1 MKSFSIRRVAHYAR
15 YHYTSM
21 RNNYLGMLLTMLAFP
36 VVIGIMDKSVIS
48 AVDISMP
55 IYLFAGIAFA
65 LRTTWA
71 MRNKGTLVLDSALPV
86 SKGERFTFMLFNLVV
101 AYPLACFAVAAL
113 AILIVAPFSMEGT
126 IAEAMNDYFILY
138 AFRWNTVYVVVQIVA
153 SASLLINL
161 AARRSLIVAYI
172 GAIVGVIA
180 FIVGAS
186 YAGVQLANALY
197 DMDSSEWVDLMVADI
212 EANIELVNWIIITI
226 FVSIPIVFYALAY
239 SVLRRRQVKW

>member
-1 MKSFSIRRVAHYAR
+1 
-15 YHYTSM
+15 M

-86 SKGERFTFMLFNLVV
+86 SKGERFTFMLFNLAV

-113 AILIVAPFSMEGT
+113 SMLIVAPFSMEGT
-126 IAEAMNDYFILY
+126 IAEAMNDYFLRF
-138 AFRWNTVYVVVQIVA
+138 AFEWAVYVVVQIVA

-161 AARRSLIVAYI
+161 MTRRSLIVAYI

-197 DMDSSEWVDLMVADI
+197 DMEKRRMGRPNGCRHRGQCRVGTMDNNRYLCVNPHCLLRLSLFGITSSSSKVVA
-212 EANIELVNWIIITI
+212 
-226 FVSIPIVFYALAY
+226 YADA
-239 SVLRRRQVKW
+239 V

>member
-21 RNNYLGMLLTMLAFP
+21 RNNYLGVLLTMLAFP
-36 VVIGIMDKSVIS
+36 VVFGIMDKDTCV
-48 AVDISMP
+48 AAEISMS

-86 SKGERFTFMLFNLVV
+86 SKGERFTFMLFNLAV

-113 AILIVAPFSMEGT
+113 SILLVAPFSMEGT
-126 IAEAMNDYFILY
+126 LAEAMNDYFLRF
-138 AFRWNTVYVVVQIVA
+138 AFEWAVYVVVQIVA

-197 DMDSSEWVDLMVADI
+197 DMESSEWVDLMVADI
-212 EANIELVNWIIITI
+212 EANVELVKWIIIAI

>member
-36 VVIGIMDKSVIS
+36 VVLGIMDKDTCV
-48 AVDISMP
+48 AAEISMV
-55 IYLFAGIAFA
+55 ILLFGGIAFA

-71 MRNKGTLVLDSALPV
+71 MRNKGMLVLDSALPV
-86 SKGERFTFMLFNLVV
+86 SKGERFTFMLFNLAV
-101 AYPLACFAVAAL
+101 AYPLACFTVAAL
-113 AILIVAPFSMEGT
+113 SMLIVAPFSMEGT
-126 IAEAMNDYFILY
+126 IAEAMNDYFVRF
-138 AFRWNTVYVVVQIVA
+138 AFEWPVYVIVQIVA

-161 AARRSLIVAYI
+161 AARRNLIVAYI

-197 DMDSSEWVDLMVADI
+197 DMESSEWVDLMVADI
-212 EANIELVNWIIITI
+212 EANIELVKWIIIAI
-226 FVSIPIVFYALAY
+226 FVSTPIVFYAIAY

>member
-36 VVIGIMDKSVIS
+36 VVLGIIDRDVTV
-48 AVDISMP
+48 AAEISMT

-86 SKGERFTFMLFNLVV
+86 SKGERFTFMLFNLAV

-113 AILIVAPFSMEGT
+113 AILLVAPFSMEGT
-126 IAEAMNDYFILY
+126 IAEAMNDYFLRFTFEW
-138 AFRWNTVYVVVQIVA
+138 AVYVIVQIVA
-153 SASLLINL
+153 SACLLINL

-180 FIVGAS
+180 FTIGTSA
-186 YAGVQLANALY
+186 AGGWWMNAMYEGNVEL
-197 DMDSSEWVDLMVADI
+197 LVADVDASLKTI
-212 EANIELVNWIIITI
+212 QWIVASI
-226 FVSIPIVFYALAY
+226 FILTPIVFYALAY

>member
-36 VVIGIMDKSVIS
+36 VVLGIIDRDVTV
-48 AVDISMP
+48 AAEISMT

-86 SKGERFTFMLFNLVV
+86 SKGERFTFMLFNLAV

-113 AILIVAPFSMEGT
+113 AILLVAPFSMEGT
-126 IAEAMNDYFILY
+126 IAEAMNDYFVRF
-138 AFRWNTVYVVVQIVA
+138 AFEWPVYVIMQIVA
-153 SASLLINL
+153 SACLLINL

-180 FIVGAS
+180 FNIGTS
-186 YAGVQLANALY
+186 YAGAQVITALY
-197 DMDSSEWVDLMVADI
+197 DVESSEWVDLMVADI
-212 EANIELVNWIIITI
+212 EANIELVKWIIIAI

-239 SVLRRRQVKW
+239 LVLRRRQVKW

>member
-21 RNNYLGMLLTMLAFP
+21 RNNYLGVLLTMLAFP
-36 VVIGIMDKSVIS
+36 VVLGIMDKDTCV
-48 AVDISMP
+48 AAEISMV
-55 IYLFAGIAFA
+55 ILLFGGIAFA

-71 MRNKGTLVLDSALPV
+71 MRNKGMLVLDSALPV
-86 SKGERFTFMLFNLVV
+86 SKGERFTFMLFNLAV

-113 AILIVAPFSMEGT
+113 SMLIVAPFSMEGT
-126 IAEAMNDYFILY
+126 IAEAMNDYFVRF
-138 AFRWNTVYVVVQIVA
+138 AFEWPVYVIVQIVA

-161 AARRSLIVAYI
+161 AARRNLIVAYI

-197 DMDSSEWVDLMVADI
+197 DMESSEWVDLMVADI
-212 EANIELVNWIIITI
+212 EANIELVKWIIIAI
-226 FVSIPIVFYALAY
+226 FVSTPIVFYAIAY

>member
-1 MKSFSIRRVAHYAR
+1 MKSFSIRRVARYAR

-36 VVIGIMDKSVIS
+36 VVIGIMDKDTCV
-48 AVDISMP
+48 AAEISMP

-86 SKGERFTFMLFNLVV
+86 SKGERFTFMLFNLAV

-113 AILIVAPFSMEGT
+113 SMLIVAPFSMEGT
-126 IAEAMNDYFILY
+126 IAKAMNDYFVR
-138 AFRWNTVYVVVQIVA
+138 FVFEWPVYVIVQIVA

-180 FIVGAS
+180 FIVGTS

-212 EANIELVNWIIITI
+212 EANIELVKWIIIAI
-226 FVSIPIVFYALAY
+226 FVSTPIVFYAIAY

>member
-1 MKSFSIRRVAHYAR
+1 MKSFSIRRVARYAR

-21 RNNYLGMLLTMLAFP
+21 RNNYLGVLLTMLAFP
-36 VVIGIMDKSVIS
+36 VVLGIMDKDTCV
-48 AVDISMP
+48 AAEISMV
-55 IYLFAGIAFA
+55 ILLFGGIAFA

-86 SKGERFTFMLFNLVV
+86 SKGERFTFMLFNLAV

-113 AILIVAPFSMEGT
+113 SMLIVAPFSMEGT
-126 IAEAMNDYFILY
+126 IAEAMNDYFVRF
-138 AFRWNTVYVVVQIVA
+138 AFEWPVYVIVQIVA

-161 AARRSLIVAYI
+161 AARRNLIVAYI

-180 FIVGAS
+180 FIVGTS

-197 DMDSSEWVDLMVADI
+197 DMESSEWVDLMVADI
-212 EANIELVNWIIITI
+212 EANIELVKWIIIAI
-226 FVSIPIVFYALAY
+226 FVSTPIVFYALAY

>member
-36 VVIGIMDKSVIS
+36 VVLGIIDGDVTV
-48 AVDISMP
+48 AAEISMT

-86 SKGERFTFMLFNLVV
+86 SKGERFTFMLFNLAV
-101 AYPLACFAVAAL
+101 AYPLACYAVAVL
-113 AILIVAPFSMEGT
+113 SMLIVAPFSSEGT
-126 IAEAMNDYFILY
+126 LAEAMNDYFVRFVFEW
-138 AFRWNTVYVVVQIVA
+138 AVYVIVQIFA
-153 SASLLINL
+153 SACLLINL
-161 AARRSLIVAYI
+161 AARRSLIVAYM
-172 GAIVGVIA
+172 GAIVGMIA
-180 FIVGAS
+180 FTIGTSA
-186 YAGVQLANALY
+186 AGGWWMNAMY
-197 DMDSSEWVDLMVADI
+197 EGNVDLLVADVDASLKTI
-212 EANIELVNWIIITI
+212 QWIGTTI
-226 FVSIPIVFYALAY
+226 FILTPIVFYALAY

>member
-36 VVIGIMDKSVIS
+36 VVLGIIDGDVT
-48 AVDISMP
+48 AAAEISMT

-86 SKGERFTFMLFNLVV
+86 SKGERFTFMLFNLAV
-101 AYPLACFAVAAL
+101 AYPLACYAVAVL
-113 AILIVAPFSMEGT
+113 SMLIVAPFSREGT
-126 IAEAMNDYFILY
+126 LAEAMNDYFVRF
-138 AFRWNTVYVVVQIVA
+138 AFEWAVYVIVQIFA
-153 SASLLINL
+153 SACLLINL
-161 AARRSLIVAYI
+161 AARRSLIVAYM
-172 GAIVGVIA
+172 GAMVGVIA
-180 FIVGAS
+180 FTIGTSA
-186 YAGVQLANALY
+186 AGGWWMNAMY
-197 DMDSSEWVDLMVADI
+197 EGNVDLLVADVDASLKTI
-212 EANIELVNWIIITI
+212 QWILTTI
-226 FVSIPIVFYALAY
+226 FILTPIVFYALAY

>member
-36 VVIGIMDKSVIS
+36 VVFGILDRDVT
-48 AVDISMP
+48 AAAEISMT

-86 SKGERFTFMLFNLVV
+86 SKGERFTFMLFNLAV
-101 AYPLACFAVAAL
+101 AYPLACYAVAVL
-113 AILIVAPFSMEGT
+113 SMLIVAPFSREGT
-126 IAEAMNDYFILY
+126 LAEAMNDYFVRF
-138 AFRWNTVYVVVQIVA
+138 AFEWAVYVIVQIVT
-153 SASLLINL
+153 SACLLINL
-161 AARRSLIVAYI
+161 AARRSLIVAYM
-172 GAIVGVIA
+172 GAMVGVIA
-180 FIVGAS
+180 FTIGTSA
-186 YAGVQLANALY
+186 AGGWWMNAMY
-197 DMDSSEWVDLMVADI
+197 EGNVDLLVADVDASLKTI
-212 EANIELVNWIIITI
+212 QWIVTTI
-226 FVSIPIVFYALAY
+226 FILTPIVFYALAY